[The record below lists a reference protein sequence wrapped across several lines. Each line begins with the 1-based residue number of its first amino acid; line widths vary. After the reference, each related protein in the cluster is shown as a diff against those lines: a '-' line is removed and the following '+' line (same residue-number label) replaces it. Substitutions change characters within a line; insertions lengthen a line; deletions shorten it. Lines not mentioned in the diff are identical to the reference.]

1 MERGVVPKTQL
12 PEVPKITVT
21 PVFEVGDKVL
31 AVASFDGQP
40 HLAEVIEKK
49 ASTNDEAEYYV
60 HYSERTDRTG
70 LLLLSAMFH
79 NV

>member
-1 MERGVVPKTQL
+1 MHE
-12 PEVPKITVT
+12 
-21 PVFEVGDKVL
+21 FVGFVCTD
-31 AVASFDGQP
+31 
-40 HLAEVIEKK
+40 LAEVIEKK

-70 LLLLSAMFH
+70 LLLLSSMFH